1 MSEVVRRYMP
11 LVITFFTG
19 VIMTMEF
26 FTTIEGVKTTANT
39 LVTWS
44 VILGACVYIGTVN
57 LFRIHGRHVVRRS
70 SGQWYYSAS
79 LLIMI
84 VVYAVAGL
92 IIGVGKP
99 QYLWMI
105 DNVITTMGATMYA
118 SLCFYMATGAYRALR
133 ARNLESAL
141 LLVSAFLVIMGNTPL
156 FPSMFP
162 GFSWIRNWIFD
173 VFVVGS
179 FRAIRIGIG
188 LGAVAIGL
196 KTIFGMETGYLGRR
210 R

>member
-1 MSEVVRRYMP
+1 MSEVMRRHIP
-11 LVITFFTG
+11 LAITFVTG
-19 VIMTMEF
+19 VIMTMEY
-26 FTTIEGVKTTANT
+26 FTTIESVKTIADT

-44 VILGACVYIGTVN
+44 IILSACVYIGTIN
-57 LFRIHGRHVVRRS
+57 LFRIHGRHVARRS

-84 VVYAVAGL
+84 IVYAVAGL

-99 QYLWMI
+99 KYLWMI

-118 SLCFYMATGAYRALR
+118 SLCFYMATGAFRVLR
-133 ARNLESAL
+133 AKNLESSL
-141 LLVSAFLVIMGNTPL
+141 LLVSAFLVIIGNTPL
-156 FPSMFP
+156 FVSIFP
-162 GFSWIRNWIFD
+162 GFAWIKNWIFD

-196 KTIFGMETGYLGRR
+196 KTIFGLETGYLGRKK
-210 R
+210 